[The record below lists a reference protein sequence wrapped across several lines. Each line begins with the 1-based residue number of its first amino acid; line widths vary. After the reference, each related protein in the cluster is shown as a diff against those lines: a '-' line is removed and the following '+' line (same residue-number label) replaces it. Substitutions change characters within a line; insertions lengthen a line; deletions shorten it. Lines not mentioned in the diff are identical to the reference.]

1 MPEDDIGWESF
12 TVISIDS
19 SPVYSSNYYL
29 HVYLEKKK
37 KKLQTKKY
45 IILMKIFLKIRYYK
59 CSIKIELI

>member
-19 SPVYSSNYYL
+19 SPVYNSNYYL
-29 HVYLEKKK
+29 HVYLDNCA

-45 IILMKIFLKIRYYK
+45 LDENFF
-59 CSIKIELI
+59 ED

>member
-29 HVYLEKKK
+29 HVYLDNYA

-45 IILMKIFLKIRYYK
+45 IILMKIFF
-59 CSIKIELI
+59 ED